1 MLYFRGK
8 FRGAKIPSFSTLQI
22 PFASFRRPRTPR
34 SPSPSV
40 RPLFPNAPAG
50 LVPERPR
57 ASSMPPL
64 ETEETLEVEGEQTIF
79 SEKSELPRLEQRRE
93 EPSFID
99 PGFMRDIS
107 TIMEE
112 PSLLSRSSQSS
123 TRQSQTTSR
132 IGSAYSQRSN
142 VLSTSVKSDS
152 TIILPAHSSNHNR
165 HFSETGSMF
174 APTRLNSA
182 VGPWRDSIWST
193 TATPTGIGPP
203 PSAYASQRQ
212 SRRSLSLSARAAQ
225 VRDSNS
231 WIDDMSP
238 RSSGRPP
245 ASFILPP
252 LPTPGF
258 ARDSENRNSNNR
270 QNQNPQSSSPLRNSR
285 SPSWPLN

>member
-1 MLYFRGK
+1 MVFCFRGK
-8 FRGAKIPSFSTLQI
+8 FRGARVPSFSALQ
-22 PFASFRRPRTPR
+22 FRFTSFRRPQAPR

-40 RPLFPNAPAG
+40 RPLFPAAPAG

-64 ETEETLEVEGEQTIF
+64 ETEKTPEVGGEQTTF
-79 SEKSELPRLEQRRE
+79 SEKFKLPQLEHRQE

-112 PSLLSRSSQSS
+112 PSLLSRSQSS
-123 TRQSQTTSR
+123 AHQSQTTSR

-152 TIILPAHSSNHNR
+152 TIILPAPSSNHTR
-165 HFSETGSMF
+165 HSSEAGSMF

-203 PSAYASQRQ
+203 SSAYASQRH
-212 SRRSLSLSARAAQ
+212 SRRSFSLSARAAQ
-225 VRDSNS
+225 ARDSNS
-231 WIDDMSP
+231 WIEDMSP
-238 RSSGRPP
+238 RSSGRPL

-258 ARDSENRNSNNR
+258 ARDGENRNSNR
-270 QNQNPQSSSPLRNSR
+270 QNQNVQSSSPLRNSR